1 MATGLRRQ
9 RLFEYKVTLPG
20 FMIYV
25 YQADALAQVQGDWQL
40 QELNNEGMADQ

>member
-20 FMIYV
+20 FMIYL
-25 YQADALAQVQGDWQL
+25 YQAEALAQVQWQL

>member
-9 RLFEYKVTLPG
+9 CLFEYKVMLPG
-20 FMIYV
+20 LMIYV
-25 YQADALAQVQGDWQL
+25 YQAHALAQAQGDWHL